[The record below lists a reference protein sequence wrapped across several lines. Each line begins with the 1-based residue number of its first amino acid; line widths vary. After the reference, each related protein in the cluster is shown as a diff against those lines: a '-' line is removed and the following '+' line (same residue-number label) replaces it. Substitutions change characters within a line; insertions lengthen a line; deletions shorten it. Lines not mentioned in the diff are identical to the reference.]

1 MCRPTLCQLRGFTLV
16 ELMITIAVLV
26 VLMTLAVPSFVDL
39 FDRNRVRGAG
49 DAVVSLISNARA
61 EAIKN
66 DLDVSVAMT
75 GSGTAWCI
83 GGHAAAPP
91 SGGNPAGVADP
102 CVCTDPADASAC
114 LIGGQRV
121 AIEVGAHPD
130 ISVGPLPAA
139 FTFDSVLGAIVPL
152 GARQVT
158 LTSPSGKYDLVI
170 EVNTLG
176 QARLCTPAG
185 RPTMS
190 AVASC

>member
-1 MCRPTLCQLRGFTLV
+1 MYRPTLPLTRGFTVV
-16 ELMITIAVLV
+16 ELMITIAVIV
-26 VLMTLAVPSFVDL
+26 VLAALAVPSFVDL

-49 DAVVSLISNARA
+49 DALISVISNARV

-75 GSGTAWCI
+75 GGGTAWCI
-83 GGHAAAPP
+83 GGHAASPP
-91 SGGNPAGVADP
+91 SGGNPAGAAAP
-102 CVCTDPADASAC
+102 CVCTNPADATAC
-114 LIGGQRV
+114 LVGGQRT

-130 ISVGPLPAA
+130 VSVGPLPAT
-139 FTFDSVLGAIVPL
+139 FTFDSTLGAIVPL

-158 LTSPSGKYDLVI
+158 LTSPSGKYDLAV

-185 RPTMS
+185 KPTMS
-190 AVASC
+190 GVASC

>member
-1 MCRPTLCQLRGFTLV
+1 MRRATIFSLNGFTLV

-26 VLMTLAVPSFVDL
+26 VLMTLAAPSFLDL

-49 DAVVSLISNARA
+49 DAVISLISNARA
-61 EAIKN
+61 EAIKA

-75 GSGTAWCI
+75 GSGTTWCI
-83 GGHAAAPP
+83 GSHAATPP

-102 CVCTDPADASAC
+102 CDCTDPADASAC
-114 LIGGQRV
+114 LVGGQRS

-130 ISVGPLPAA
+130 VSVGPLPAA
-139 FTFDSVLGAIVPL
+139 FTFDSTLGAIVPL

-158 LTSPSGKYDLVI
+158 LTSPSGKYDIVI

-185 RPTMS
+185 KPSMS